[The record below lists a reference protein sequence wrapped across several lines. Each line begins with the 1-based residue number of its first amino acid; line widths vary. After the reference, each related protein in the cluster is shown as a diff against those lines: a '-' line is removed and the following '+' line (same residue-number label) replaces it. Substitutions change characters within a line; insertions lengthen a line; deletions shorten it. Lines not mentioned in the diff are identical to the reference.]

1 MNDFSKQLARYADL
15 IVTTGINLEKGQTVV
30 LSIGTDQTELAHLIV
45 KSAYLHG
52 AKEVIMKWQDDF
64 ITRLFIENTTD
75 LKMIRPSMILENDEI
90 IAEKASRISVVSSNP
105 AAFSGVDSQRI
116 KERQQAIGQ
125 AMHKLRQATQNNDL
139 SWTVVA
145 AASPEWA
152 KKVFPTLS
160 EQAAYEKLW
169 QEIFRSVRLNLDDPN
184 LAWQAHHEFLAKKA
198 DWLNQ
203 YQFDALYYHAP
214 GTDLVIGLP
223 KNHLWEGAGAINS
236 QGQSFMPNMPTEE
249 VFTAPD
255 AQRVDGYIRATKP
268 LSYAGTII
276 EGMSFQFE
284 AGKIISYSARSGEA
298 VLRDLI
304 QTDEGSKRL
313 GEVALVPHS
322 SPISQSGLIFFNTL
336 FDENASNHLAIGAAY
351 SFSIKGGTEMTEDE
365 LLAHGLNRSQVHVD
379 FMVGSAEMAIDGI
392 LEDGQQVPIFR
403 NGEWVS

>member
-1 MNDFSKQLARYADL
+1 MDNFSKQLARYADL
-15 IVTTGINLEKGQTVV
+15 IVATGVSVKKGQTIV
-30 LSIGTDQTELAHLIV
+30 LNIGIDQVELAHLIV

-52 AKEVIMKWQDDF
+52 AKEVLVKWQDDI

-75 LKMIRPSMILENDEI
+75 LKTIRPSVILENDEI
-90 IAEKASRISVVSSNP
+90 IAEKASRISVVSSDP
-105 AAFSGVDSQRI
+105 AAFAGVDSQRI
-116 KERQQAIGQ
+116 KERQQAVGQ

-152 KKVFPTLS
+152 KKVFPELS
-160 EQAAYEKLW
+160 EEDAHEALW
-169 QEIFRSVRLNLDDPN
+169 QAIFRSVRLNSDDPN
-184 LAWQAHHEFLAKKA
+184 LAWQKHHEFLAQKA
-198 DWLNQ
+198 AWLNQ
-203 YQFDALYYHAP
+203 YQFDALHYQAP
-214 GTDLVIGLP
+214 GTDLMIGLP

-255 AQRVDGYIRATKP
+255 AKRVDGYISATKP

-276 EGMSFQFE
+276 EGMQFQFK
-284 AGKIISYSARSGEA
+284 AGEIISCSADSGEA
-298 VLRDLI
+298 VLKDLI
-304 QTDEGSKRL
+304 QTDEGAKRL

-351 SFSIKGGTEMTEDE
+351 SFSIKGGTEMNEAE
-365 LLAHGLNRSQVHVD
+365 LSVNGLNRSQVHVD
-379 FMVGSAEMAIDGI
+379 FMVGSAEMSIDGI
-392 LEDGQQVPIFR
+392 LTDGQHIPIFR
-403 NGEWVS
+403 NGEWAF